1 MSNDLIVN
9 KENSILKITFN
20 RPERRNALS
29 HDMLNSLY
37 EELIKVENDSSIR
50 ALVLTGAGNAFCAGG
65 DLKDMA
71 ERNNENETTQEKTNN
86 LRHMMETSRI
96 LHEMPTPTI
105 AILPGAAAGA
115 GLSLALACDMRI
127 ASENA
132 KITTAFA
139 KAGFPGDFGGTF
151 FLTQMVGTAKARELY
166 YLSSVLTANEAK
178 ELGIINRVASD
189 ENLENVANE
198 VIEQIATGPS
208 TALRYMKH
216 NMNLAEKGNLN
227 ASLDSEALYQSL
239 CRDTE
244 DHRNA
249 AKAFVAKK
257 KPVFTG
263 R

>member
-9 KENSILKITFN
+9 KENSTVTITFN

-29 HDMLNSLY
+29 HDMLNDFY
-37 EELIKVENDSSIR
+37 HELIKIENDSSIR
-50 ALVLTGAGNAFCAGG
+50 AVVITGAGNAFCAGG

-71 ERNNENETTQEKTNN
+71 ERDNEKETTQEKTNN
-86 LRHMMETSRI
+86 LRRMMETSRI

-105 AILPGAAAGA
+105 AVLPGAAAGA
-115 GLSLALACDMRI
+115 GLSLALACDIRI

-166 YLSSVLTANEAK
+166 YLSTILTANEAK
-178 ELGIINRVASD
+178 DLGIINKVATDD
-189 ENLENVANE
+189 ELKATANE
-198 VIEQIATGPS
+198 IIDQIANGPS

-216 NMNLAEKGNLN
+216 NMNLAEEGNLN
-227 ASLDSEALYQSL
+227 ASLDSEALYQTL

-244 DHRNA
+244 DHQNA
-249 AKAFVAKK
+249 AKSFVAKQ